1 MELKLFYT
9 VVVAIFGMLFGS
21 FYNVVGWRIPQGLSI
36 VKPGSFCPKCKHKL
50 RWYELIP
57 VFSFLIQGGKC
68 RVCKEKISWFYTF
81 TELTSGILWG
91 LVFYLFGFSFEFFLG
106 IITVSFLSIVIV
118 SDSNFLIIPD
128 SITIIASLLV
138 FILRIYYFGIV
149 QALVY
154 ILYGVGAF
162 VVMYLLMLLGNF
174 IFKKES
180 LGGGDIKLMFFIG
193 LALGPWMSVFTIFLS
208 SFIALPLSLIIYFRS
223 KDGIIPYGP
232 FLLIACLIII
242 LFRIDLNMI
251 LGL

>member
-91 LVFYLFGFSFEFFLG
+91 LVFYLFGLVLNSF
-106 IITVSFLSIVIV
+106 
-118 SDSNFLIIPD
+118 
-128 SITIIASLLV
+128 
-138 FILRIYYFGIV
+138 
-149 QALVY
+149 
-154 ILYGVGAF
+154 
-162 VVMYLLMLLGNF
+162 
-174 IFKKES
+174 
-180 LGGGDIKLMFFIG
+180 
-193 LALGPWMSVFTIFLS
+193 
-208 SFIALPLSLIIYFRS
+208 
-223 KDGIIPYGP
+223 
-232 FLLIACLIII
+232 
-242 LFRIDLNMI
+242 
-251 LGL
+251 